1 MPKSEFV
8 RKLSTSIAATEAVL
22 DMCLTPME
30 PGNQPASQVYALLA
44 VRLRN
49 LHAIEQAQLRDDIAS
64 MAHEP
69 PNLLSTQNGTQ
80 RFVY

>member
-1 MPKSEFV
+1 ELLRECFV
-8 RKLSTSIAATEAVL
+8 
-22 DMCLTPME
+22 
-30 PGNQPASQVYALLA
+30 
-44 VRLRN
+44 N

-64 MAHEP
+64 MAHGP